1 MLDNLF
7 GDLNVQIEGFLESEA
22 FQIAVRALLVGVLM
36 VWLACAFWAYRDMR
50 LRTASAVWPY
60 IAAAWIIILT
70 PLLFLFGLLIYRIVR
85 PKETIG
91 EINERALAE
100 EAMLA
105 EVQSRPHCA
114 NCRRPVHDEWIICP
128 TCRNRLRRV
137 CPNCEH
143 LVELDWTLCA
153 WCGKDFERA
162 ESAGTAYMPSAR
174 RQYAPPTPP
183 VPTPTP
189 ARPPVA
195 MPARPAAT
203 AGTPGPTPTA
213 APPTAPGAPMAP
225 SPAPRS
231 RASYAPPPAASSP
244 QPATGER

>member
-1 MLDNLF
+1 MLDSLF

-22 FQIAVRALLVGVLM
+22 FQIGVQALLIGVLM

-60 IAAAWIIILT
+60 IAAAWVIILT

-91 EINERALAE
+91 EVNERALAE

-114 NCRRPVHDEWIICP
+114 NCMRPVHDEWIICP

-174 RQYAPPTPP
+174 RQYTTPAPP
-183 VPTPTP
+183 VPTP
-189 ARPPVA
+189 ARPSAP
-195 MPARPAAT
+195 MPSRPTAA
-203 AGTPGPTPTA
+203 AGTPAGVPPATGPV
-213 APPTAPGAPMAP
+213 APMPPGA
-225 SPAPRS
+225 APRS
-231 RASYAPPPAASSP
+231 RASYSAQPASPSP